1 MMKFSLKKSKLIIS
15 LIFWVFF
22 ILVWNEYSGIMPVY
36 QLPSPLLVSTAM
48 IKIVVDLDLISQIGL
63 SLFHITSAMF
73 IAFCVGVFL
82 SLLPIYNVH
91 FEHFIDQRL
100 TPFLNSFSGV
110 GWLFIAILWFGINS
124 FTVVFAVTMVLI
136 PFAIINL
143 RTGIAEMDSDI
154 LELGNSLTRNY
165 KILLLNVKAPMLF
178 PYAFATLRT
187 SFGVSWKVVLTAEL
201 FGGAGGM
208 GYILNKSRQEFE
220 TEMIFAVIAFIIIFV
235 IIAEVLFFSPV
246 QKHLDKRYIRD

>member
-1 MMKFSLKKSKLIIS
+1 MKFIFNYSKLIIS
-15 LIFWVFF
+15 SIFWVFLL
-22 ILVWNEYSGIMPVY
+22 ITWYIYSGFMPSY
-36 QLPSPLLVSTAM
+36 QLPSPMMVFAAM
-48 IKIVVDLDLISQIGL
+48 LNVVVDVDLIKQIGL
-63 SLFHITSAMF
+63 SLFHITTAIF
-73 IAFCVGVFL
+73 ISFLVGSFL
-82 SLLPIYNVH
+82 ALLPFYNAH
-91 FEHFIDQRL
+91 FEQFIDYRL

-124 FTVVFAVTMVLI
+124 FTVIFAVTMVLI

-143 RTGIAEMDSDI
+143 RTGILEMDSEI
-154 LELGNSLTRNY
+154 LELGKSLTR
-165 KILLLNVKAPMLF
+165 KSKKLFFTLGAPMLF
-178 PYAFATLRT
+178 PYGFATLRT

-220 TEMIFAVIAFIIIFV
+220 TEMIFAVIAFIIAFV
-235 IIAEVLFFSPV
+235 IIAEVIFFSPI

>member
-1 MMKFSLKKSKLIIS
+1 MSFIFNNSKLIIS
-15 LIFWVFF
+15 SIFWVFLL
-22 ILVWNEYSGIMPVY
+22 ITWHIYSGFMPSY
-36 QLPSPLLVSTAM
+36 QLPSPMMVLTAM
-48 IKIVVDLDLISQIGL
+48 LNIAIDVDLIKQIGL
-63 SLFHITSAMF
+63 SLFHVITAIF
-73 IAFCVGVFL
+73 IAFLVGSFL
-82 SLLPIYNVH
+82 ALLPFYNVH

-124 FTVVFAVTMVLI
+124 FTVIFAVTMVLI

-143 RTGIAEMDSDI
+143 RTGILEMDNEI
-154 LELGNSLTRNY
+154 LELGKSLTRGT
-165 KILLLNVKAPMLF
+165 KKLFFALGAPMLF
-178 PYAFATLRT
+178 PYAFATLRI

-220 TEMIFAVIAFIIIFV
+220 TEMIFAVIAFIITFV
-235 IIAEVLFFSPV
+235 IIAEVIFFSPI

>member
-1 MMKFSLKKSKLIIS
+1 MNIIFNNLKLFVSIVFWAFLII
-15 LIFWVFF
+15 
-22 ILVWNEYSGIMPVY
+22 VWHIYSGFMPSY
-36 QLPSPLLVSTAM
+36 QLPSPMMVATAM
-48 IKIVVDLDLISQIGL
+48 LNIVLDLDLIQQIGL
-63 SLFHITSAMF
+63 SLFHIIASIF
-73 IAFCVGVFL
+73 IAFCVGTFF
-82 SLLPIYNVH
+82 SILPLYNAH
-91 FEHFIDQRL
+91 FEFFIDHRL

-124 FTVVFAVTMVLI
+124 FTVIFAVTMVLI

-143 RTGIAEMDSDI
+143 RTGILEMDTEI
-154 LELGNSLTRNY
+154 LELGKSLTRTT
-165 KILLLNVKAPMLF
+165 KKLLFSLKAPMLF

-220 TEMIFAVIAFIIIFV
+220 TEMIFAVIAFIITFV
-235 IIAEVLFFSPV
+235 IIAEILFFSPI
-246 QKHLDKRYIRD
+246 QRHLDKRYIRD

>member
-1 MMKFSLKKSKLIIS
+1 MKFIFNYSKLIIS
-15 LIFWVFF
+15 SFFWV
-22 ILVWNEYSGIMPVY
+22 ILILTWYIYSGFMPSY
-36 QLPSPLLVSTAM
+36 QLPSPVMVITAM
-48 IKIVVDLDLISQIGL
+48 LNIVVDVDLIKQIGL
-63 SLFHITSAMF
+63 SLFHIITAILISF
-73 IAFCVGVFL
+73 LVGSCL
-82 SLLPIYNVH
+82 ALLPFYNAH
-91 FEHFIDQRL
+91 FKHFIDHRL

-124 FTVVFAVTMVLI
+124 FTVIFAVTMVLI

-143 RTGIAEMDSDI
+143 RTGILEMDSEI
-154 LELGNSLTRNY
+154 LELGKSLTRKSKKLFFN
-165 KILLLNVKAPMLF
+165 LAAPMLF
-178 PYAFATLRT
+178 PYGFATLRT

-220 TEMIFAVIAFIIIFV
+220 TEMIFAVIAFIIAFV
-235 IIAEVLFFSPV
+235 IIAEVIFFSPI